1 MLRINKIEFIPLKAK
16 KSHNHAMKKESSTVY
31 LIGMIVAMLFW
42 GVAWTAG
49 KVAAEHSNAE
59 VAAFWRYAISFITII
74 PVIWYLKTP
83 LKSDKIGY
91 VYMLASGVLTSIFNY
106 LFFAGLSHGDAGY
119 GGTMVTALSPLFTY
133 GMSMAIFGTRVSAGQ
148 VMALSVGVLGAL
160 LLLRVPY
167 EGFAFL
173 NVESSYFLGCA
184 VVWSIITII
193 AQKGMRRADPMFYT
207 LVVFGITGFINML
220 FALPYHPF
228 DFGAYDAVFWS
239 VIFFIGLVPG
249 TFGMAIFFMSAG
261 KVGAH
266 KTAVFMFIVPVGALV
281 SSWIVYGEGLALSTL
296 FGCLCTFAAVILFNM
311 KNKNLRKK

>member
-1 MLRINKIEFIPLKAK
+1 MDDTKNTTKYF
-16 KSHNHAMKKESSTVY
+16 
-31 LIGMIVAMLFW
+31 IGMIVAMLFW

-59 VAAFWRYAISFITII
+59 VAAFWRYAISFMTII

-83 LKSDKIGY
+83 LKSDKIGFL
-91 VYMLASGVLTSIFNY
+91 YMLASGALTSLFNY
-106 LFFAGLSHGDAGY
+106 LFFAALNHGQAGY

-133 GMSMAIFGTRVSAGQ
+133 GMSMVVFGTKVSAKQ
-148 VMALSVGVLGAL
+148 VIALSVGVLGAL
-160 LLLRVPY
+160 MLLRVPY
-167 EGFAFL
+167 EGLAFL
-173 NVESSYFLGCA
+173 NMESSYFLGCA
-184 VVWSIITII
+184 VVWSMVTII

-228 DFGAYDAVFWS
+228 DFAAYDAVFWS

-249 TFGMAIFFMSAG
+249 TFGMAIYFISAG

-266 KTAVFMFIVPVGALV
+266 RTAVFMFIVPIGAIV
-281 SSWIVYGEGLALSTL
+281 SSWVVYGEILAFSTL
-296 FGCLCTFAAVILFNM
+296 FGCLLAFLAVILFNM
-311 KNKNLRKK
+311 KKSLRALG